1 MPPTSPLIPPRVPWR
16 PGDSDLRIQNSV
28 QIRETSMSVEYVSV
42 EEAIQREGLRMVVVG
57 GVPSLWGEA
66 AKGILYVKQLE
77 WVAVRLVYDSDALK
91 SWAGQRSGPVL
102 VFNDEA
108 PLSNWKEILMLAE
121 RLAPT
126 PALLPAD
133 ERQRALVLDL
143 SRDICGEGG
152 LGWTR
157 RLQLVHSGMQG
168 GSGFPERVAKYLSA
182 KYGYS
187 AEAGEAYSTRVA
199 SLLDGLVSRL
209 KTQRDAGSR
218 YYVGSGLTAADI
230 YSATAVAMFGAL
242 PAPQC
247 EMDPV
252 MRTAFDTR
260 DASTTAA
267 LDPVLFEH
275 RDMIYAQHLEL
286 PLSL

>member
-1 MPPTSPLIPPRVPWR
+1 MTVADRAKDSAGVPANPAR
-16 PGDSDLRIQNSV
+16 AHPQDDTISGDSMAIK
-28 QIRETSMSVEYVSV
+28 YVSV
-42 EEAIQREGLRMVVVG
+42 EEAIRREGLRMVVVG

-66 AKGILYVKQLE
+66 AKGILHVKHLE
-77 WVAVRLVYDSDALK
+77 WVAVRLVYDSDALR
-91 SWAGQRSGPVL
+91 SWAGERSGPVL

-108 PLSNWKEILMLAE
+108 PLTSWKDILMLAE

-133 ERQRALVLDL
+133 ERQRAEVLDL
-143 SRDICGEGG
+143 SREICGEGG

-157 RLQLVHSGMQG
+157 RLQLVHAGMQG

-187 AEAGEAYSTRVA
+187 AEAGEAYSNRVA
-199 SLLDGLVSRL
+199 KLLGGLVTRL
-209 KTQRDAGSR
+209 KAQRKAGSR
-218 YYVGSGLTAADI
+218 YYVGNDLTAADI
-230 YSATAVAMFGAL
+230 YGAAAVAMFGAL
-242 PAPQC
+242 PQSQC

-252 MRTAFDTR
+252 MRAAFETR
-260 DASTTAA
+260 DAPTSAA

-275 RDMIYAQHLEL
+275 RDMMYSQYLEV